1 MWYRLL
7 VAAVL
12 ASPLGPNELVMGCG
26 GSESDGLYVSSMN
39 LWLKRGEPGVAFGLA
54 RGPATP
60 LRYGYVLLL
69 QGDPRRRT
77 LAGHNLTSSSDGRRA
92 TGGGYVEINGSRA
105 EVAYRVE
112 VGPELRESLAI
123 NGKAFDLSS
132 GRVFLVD
139 HSVSPPRVRQF
150 RAELPKEPTTPRTTA
165 DVDRL
170 ARELIS
176 RARALGY

>member
-1 MWYRLL
+1 
-7 VAAVL
+7 
-12 ASPLGPNELVMGCG
+12 MGG
-26 GSESDGLYVSSMN
+26 GGCESDGLYVSSMN
-39 LWLKRGEPGVAFGLA
+39 LWLRRGEPGVAFGLA
-54 RGPATP
+54 RGPGTP
-60 LRYGYVLLL
+60 LRYGYILLL
-69 QGDPRRRT
+69 KGDPQRRT
-77 LAGHNLTSSSDGRRA
+77 LAGHNLTSSSDGQRA

-112 VGPELRESLAI
+112 VGPDLRESLVI
-123 NGKAFDLSS
+123 NGKAFDLGK

-139 HSVSPPRVRQF
+139 HSFSPARVRQI
-150 RAELPKEPTTPRTTA
+150 RAKLPSEPTAPKTTA